1 MRLVISLEIVV
12 LLNVVLLLF
21 LTVNKNRSIESI
33 HVIRVVQKS
42 SLFIELVPTV
52 L

>member
-1 MRLVISLEIVV
+1 MRLVISLAIFI
-12 LLNVVLLLF
+12 LLNLVLLLF
-21 LTVNKNRSIESI
+21 LIVNKNISMYSV